1 MAFWRSESHLEMVIS
16 PDKYGFMLKKT
27 LPASTR
33 SRNSA
38 NLHMSLD
45 MKDPAQIFSR
55 FWKTP
60 SWRIIL
66 ASG

>member
-1 MAFWRSESHLEMVIS
+1 
-16 PDKYGFMLKKT
+16 MLKKT
-27 LPASTR
+27 LPASTG

-45 MKDPAQIFSR
+45 MKDPAEIFSR